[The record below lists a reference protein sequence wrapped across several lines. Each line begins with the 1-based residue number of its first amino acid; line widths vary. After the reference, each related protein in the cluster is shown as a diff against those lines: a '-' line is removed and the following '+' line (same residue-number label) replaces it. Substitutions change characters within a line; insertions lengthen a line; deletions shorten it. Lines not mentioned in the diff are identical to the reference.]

1 MLSKSCTE
9 FLSELGSSAPV
20 PGGGSAS
27 ALVAALGAALGT
39 MVGELSKDKK
49 STVGHEEEMSELIKR
64 SKELTEK
71 AKDAV
76 MRDVTA
82 FEPLAA
88 AYRFPSGTEDEKAAR
103 TEAIQSGLIPA
114 AEAPLQLAELCAEA
128 LEVLNG
134 YSKIGNRLAVS
145 DAGTGAA
152 MLEAALKGARLN
164 VLINLRSMKDEEKK
178 AGFAERLDKAYTEG
192 MKLAEEAYVRVEQAC
207 I

>member
-88 AYRFPSGTEDEKAAR
+88 AYRLPSGTEDEKAAR